1 MSSVVTLYRAG
12 TSGEE
17 LKPHRVVRIDGADGG
32 KIKLTAGGGAGSVGV
47 TGYVVPDA
55 ADQPVDYA
63 VAGIVD
69 VVCHVAVEPGM
80 RVSGDADGKA
90 KPAAASESVI
100 GVALNEKDSVAND
113 IIQILIAPGLG
124 T

>member
-17 LKPHRVVRIDGADGG
+17 LKAHRVVRIDGDDSG
-32 KIKLTAGGGAGSVGV
+32 KIKLTAAGGVGSVGV

-55 ADQPVDYA
+55 ADLPVDYA

-69 VVCHVAVEPGM
+69 VACHAAVEPGM
-80 RVSGDADGKA
+80 RVSGDADGKV
-90 KPAAASESVI
+90 KPALASESVI
-100 GVALNEKDSVAND
+100 GVALNEKNASPND
-113 IIQILIAPGLG
+113 IIPMLIAPGLG

>member
-17 LKPHRVVRIDGADGG
+17 LKAHRVVRIDRTDGG
-32 KIKLTAGGGAGSVGV
+32 KIKLTTADGPGSVGV

-69 VVCHVAVEPGM
+69 VVCGESVQAGQ
-80 RVSGDADGKA
+80 RLSGDVDGKV
-90 KPAAASESVI
+90 KPAAASASVI
-100 GVALNEKDSVAND
+100 GVALNEKDGMLND
-113 IIQILIAPGLG
+113 IIPMLIAPGLG